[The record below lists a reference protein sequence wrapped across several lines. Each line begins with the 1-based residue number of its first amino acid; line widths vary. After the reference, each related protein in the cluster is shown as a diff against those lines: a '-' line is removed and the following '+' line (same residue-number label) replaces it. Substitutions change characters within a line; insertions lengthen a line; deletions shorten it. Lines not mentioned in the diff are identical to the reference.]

1 MKDFWNERYRQ
12 QAFAYGE
19 LPNKYLETQLK
30 KLEVGNILFAAEG
43 EGRNAVFAAQ
53 LGWAVSAFDIS
64 EEGQKKARIFAQ
76 KNNVSIDYWVGDFD
90 TLPYVAKQFDAIALI
105 FAHFPANVKSS
116 YHKILDT
123 YLRRG
128 GTIIF
133 EAFSKKH
140 LSFATQNE
148 KVGGPRDV
156 NMLFSI
162 EEIQADFP
170 NYEILE
176 LVEKEVILQEGLYH
190 NGLGTVI
197 RFVGKKK

>member
-140 LSFATQNE
+140 LSFATRNE